1 MSASTRPTFQ
11 PGSRHT
17 AKGDLTTYYPLRILL
32 AVQGE
37 ELRKIRK
44 QMGLTQAEFG
54 DLVGVHWNS
63 IARQERNEIGIRE
76 PLARLIRLLAEQ
88 HRQTEKERKRGS

>member
-1 MSASTRPTFQ
+1 MSALTRPTSQ

-17 AKGDLTTYYPLRILL
+17 AKKDLTGDYPLRIITIMK
-32 AVQGE
+32 GE

-44 QMGLTQAEFG
+44 QMGLTQAEFA

-76 PLARLIRLLAEQ
+76 SQAKLIRLIEKQ
-88 HRQTEKERKRGS
+88 HTKKRGR